1 MNVLDDFSGVFYVFH
16 SFQGFFYIEWRL
28 TYNFDKNV
36 AFIRIVFRGG
46 GCLEVLRLCVFENA
60 LIIAR

>member
-36 AFIRIVFRGG
+36 AFIGIVFRGG
-46 GCLEVLRLCVFENA
+46 GVVLKF
-60 LIIAR
+60 

>member
-1 MNVLDDFSGVFYVFH
+1 M
-16 SFQGFFYIEWRL
+16 EWRL

-46 GCLEVLRLCVFENA
+46 GVVLKF
-60 LIIAR
+60 

>member
-46 GCLEVLRLCVFENA
+46 GLS
-60 LIIAR
+60 

>member
-1 MNVLDDFSGVFYVFH
+1 M
-16 SFQGFFYIEWRL
+16 EWRL

-36 AFIRIVFRGG
+36 AFTGIVFRG
-46 GCLEVLRLCVFENA
+46 GCLEVLRLCVLENA